1 MTDVRIWHAARDAYH
16 CAFRIL
22 RLLSAKDSEIELER
36 LRIFD
41 MYLLFPSLLH
51 RTAMPREVRSDFSRL
66 GIERPEEKFIRLPS
80 NAAIFQELRLY
91 QNSAVGQLAARGLV
105 GSAALKRGVATVEQA
120 VIPKPLLSRIA
131 QKNLSEEGLVG
142 FLLGPFSSLPLRGTE
157 SIYRRAGLPTRVIP
171 E

>member
-22 RLLSAKDSEIELER
+22 RLLSAKDREIEFER
-36 LRIFD
+36 LRILD

-51 RTAMPREVRSDFSRL
+51 RTAMPREVRSEFSQL

-105 GSAALKRGVATVEQA
+105 GSTGLKNGIATVDQTA
-120 VIPKPLLSRIA
+120 LPKPLLSRIA
-131 QKNLSEEGLVG
+131 QKNSSEEGLVG
-142 FLLGPFSSLPLRGTE
+142 FLLGSFSSLPLRGKE
-157 SIYRRAGLPTRVIP
+157 SMYRRAGLPTRVFA